1 MLSNFSPPGMIADYW
16 EALIGNTMSVR
27 TSCLWNTRRGP
38 WRATHDLRS
47 SHRHEANLAFSWI
60 VPENKTDDWG
70 YPSTSIKT
78 GKDPDLLSSL
88 RPELRSYKAKKN
100 TKKKYNNKI
109 TVQYI
114 GKSHAHTHPP
124 MRTAYKLP
132 LEKPLGL
139 TCSLH
144 VCSLNNYHA

>member
-1 MLSNFSPPGMIADYW
+1 MI
-16 EALIGNTMSVR
+16 GVN
-27 TSCLWNTRRGP
+27 
-38 WRATHDLRS
+38 
-47 SHRHEANLAFSWI
+47 
-60 VPENKTDDWG
+60 
-70 YPSTSIKT
+70 PSTIIKT
-78 GKDPDLLSSL
+78 GKDPDRLGSP

-100 TKKKYNNKI
+100 TKKNYNNKI
-109 TVQYI
+109 TVVQYI

-144 VCSLNNYHA
+144 VCSLNNNHA

>member
-1 MLSNFSPPGMIADYW
+1 MLSNFSPPGMIAEYRG
-16 EALIGNTMSVR
+16 LNGNTMSVR
-27 TSCLWNTRRGP
+27 TSCLWNIRRGA

-47 SHRHEANLAFSWI
+47 SHRHEANLAFSEQSQRI
-60 VPENKTDDWG
+60 RRMIGVTLLPASRQE
-70 YPSTSIKT
+70 
-78 GKDPDLLSSL
+78 KDPDRLSSP

-100 TKKKYNNKI
+100 TKKNNYNNKI

-144 VCSLNNYHA
+144 VCSLNNNHA